1 MAYCGD
7 TVVIHTSMHHHAQPV
22 PQHTRRA
29 TVVEGHGFRALRRS
43 STSTRRRV
51 EEPRA
56 EGGGCSDEIEGVE
69 EMEGVEH
76 NSISAQHF
84 YG

>member
-1 MAYCGD
+1 ML
-7 TVVIHTSMHHHAQPV
+7 
-22 PQHTRRA
+22 QHTRRA

-69 EMEGVEH
+69 EMELKSTTIFPLNMSMDHVQTHLE
-76 NSISAQHF
+76 NKVKD
-84 YG
+84 